1 MVRFIIFIVSVVGGF
16 FLAQFVGTQF
26 LVNVMA
32 QCQGMLQTF
41 TIGAGIVVLVLGL
54 LFMLRGTFGLD
65 DSLIGILYSV
75 VFGAV
80 ATAVLPIIL
89 VLTVGQLAPVRA
101 VFCFD
106 CAPPKKGAELIENGD
121 FAGARILLENFLKD
135 EDKRLASMPAETPE
149 VLKEQ
154 AQGCVGDAEKQLAQ
168 AYFELAAAPIA
179 ALNEL
184 QSPGSEDEITSC
196 LALVTEAETLLADA
210 KKLAE
215 KHGLKSLLSAIDVQS
230 QRLTDAA
237 NKCKPTVLLQVE
249 KEKPSQGTL
258 TFVLRVLKRLDTGDE
273 PVEDAADELI
283 VRSDDSSLDAII
295 TERKQDE
302 QVCMLLLSDSS
313 GSVGEK
319 GLESVRVAVDLLNTY
334 RKPADYYGL
343 LPFSGK
349 DSIKLVDM
357 TSLEPIDR
365 DALNIAGKD
374 TFIWDAVDIGIKS
387 MNSCKPEI
395 TRRTLVL
402 LTDGVDTGSAF
413 MKDAETQS
421 EKAKAL
427 QTTATASNIDICV
440 IAVTAGAKADAK
452 SSLALNELA
461 TGCGFHY
468 VDDFAGLSKQFADI
482 FGISG
487 HYYSVSV
494 PGIEDGRKDDV
505 EVCYTPA
512 DVCTTIKIPES
523 QD

>member
-135 EDKRLASMPAETPE
+135 EDKRLASMPAETPD

-154 AQGCVGDAEKQLAQ
+154 AQGCVGDAEVQLAQ
-168 AYFELAAAPIA
+168 AYFELAAEPITY
-179 ALNEL
+179 LNEL

-196 LALVTEAETLLADA
+196 LAKVAEAETLLGDA

-230 QRLTDAA
+230 QRLGDAA
-237 NKCKPTVLLQVE
+237 NKCKPTVLLQTENVKASRE
-249 KEKPSQGTL
+249 AL
-258 TFVLRVLKRLDTGDE
+258 TFVLRAQKRLDAGDQ
-273 PVEDAADELI
+273 PVEDAANDII
-283 VRSDDSSLDAII
+283 VRADETSLDASI

-313 GSVGEK
+313 GSVGTN
-319 GLESVRVAVDLLNTY
+319 GLESVRGAVDLLNSY

-343 LPFSGK
+343 LAFSGQE
-349 DSIKLVDM
+349 SIERVDM

-365 DALNIAGKD
+365 DALNINGKS
-374 TFIWDAVDIGIKS
+374 TFIWDAVDIGLQS

-402 LTDGVDTGSAF
+402 LTDGKDNGSAF
-413 MKDAETQS
+413 MKENEKQS

-427 QTTATASNIDICV
+427 KATAIAGNIDLCV
-440 IAVTAGAKADAK
+440 IAVTAGAKEDTD
-452 SSLALNELA
+452 SSTALTELA

-468 VDDFAGLSKQFADI
+468 VDDFAGLSAEFAEI

-494 PGIEDGRKDDV
+494 PGIGDGRKDDV
-505 EVCYTPA
+505 EVCFTPA
-512 DVCTTIKIPES
+512 DICTAINIPES